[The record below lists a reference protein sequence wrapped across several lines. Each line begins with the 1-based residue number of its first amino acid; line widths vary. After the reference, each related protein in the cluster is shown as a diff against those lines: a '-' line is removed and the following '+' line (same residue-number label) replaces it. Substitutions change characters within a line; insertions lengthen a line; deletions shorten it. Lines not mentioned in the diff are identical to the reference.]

1 MIPEDSLLSRQL
13 DEYQIEALLGR
24 GGMAR
29 VYRAFDIRLKRRV
42 AIKVIDTP
50 YRAEAGYVTR
60 FEREAQVIAQLS
72 HPQVVQLYRY
82 GEADGFLYMVMQYI
96 DGADLHSILHSYRQ
110 DGEFMQPD
118 EILPVVRDICEAL
131 DYIHNHGVVHRDIKP
146 SNIMLTRQG
155 RAVLTDFGLA
165 LLTDVGTL
173 GHVFGSPQYIAPEQA
188 VSSAN
193 ASPASDLYSL
203 GVILYEI
210 YTGRLPFLADDAVEL
225 AMQHITAAPPS
236 PRQIRPEISPEV
248 EGVILRLLAKDPQAR
263 YSSGSAVVRAL
274 EQALGG
280 RPGATEPLPTIGRL
294 TMPERVDLHTPA
306 LSEAKVQPEAIE
318 QPEAKVQPEANVQ
331 PEASEQPEAKA
342 QAGVQPEVHNRP
354 APPTVGEGD
363 APGARPSGP
372 HTASSPNLRR
382 SLPWIGAGAGCL
394 ALLVLACLVVFST
407 ARLLGIFLP
416 DQRLT
421 APTAQPREEQVIPSP
436 TDLPRPAVETP
447 PPTNTPQN
455 TPEVAT
461 PTATPPAGLG
471 LLLAKLGKDAPTLV
485 LVNQGRESFLLGG
498 LQLGNTPSKVFGQD
512 WEVERLEVGQCVVV
526 QRKGKKK
533 PRLDDIDC
541 EPVGKT
547 LEREGKATFWMSPF
561 NVYYNGQYIG
571 SCEQDENE
579 CRVEIPS
586 ELIQG
591 SK

>member
-29 VYRAFDIRLKRRV
+29 VYRAFDTRLRRRV

-50 YRAEAGYVTR
+50 YRGDTGYVTR

-131 DYIHNHGVVHRDIKP
+131 DYVHDHGVVHRDIKP

-165 LLTDVGTL
+165 LMTDVGTL

-210 YTGRLPFLADDAVEL
+210 FTGRLPFQADDAVEL
-225 AMQHITAAPPS
+225 AMQHISTPPPS

-248 EGVILRLLAKDPQAR
+248 EGVILRLLAKDPQER
-263 YSSGSAVVRAL
+263 YRSGAAVVRSL

-280 RPGATEPLPTIGRL
+280 KPGATEPLPTIGRL
-294 TMPERVDLHTPA
+294 TIPERVDLHTPA
-306 LSEAKVQPEAIE
+306 LPEAGG
-318 QPEAKVQPEANVQ
+318 QPGDRVQSEVQ
-331 PEASEQPEAKA
+331 
-342 QAGVQPEVHNRP
+342 NRP
-354 APPTVGEGD
+354 ALLSMGEG
-363 APGARPSGP
+363 ATPGTRPSEP

-382 SLPWIGAGAGCL
+382 NLAWIGAGVGCL
-394 ALLVLACLVVFST
+394 ALLMFACLVVFST
-407 ARLLGIFLP
+407 VRLLGSFLP
-416 DQRLT
+416 DQR
-421 APTAQPREEQVIPSP
+421 AASTAQPREELIIPSP
-436 TDLPRPAVETP
+436 TALPRPAGETRS
-447 PPTNTPQN
+447 PTITPQN
-455 TPEVAT
+455 TPEVAP
-461 PTATPPAGLG
+461 PTATPSAGLG

-512 WEVERLEVGQCVVV
+512 WEVESLEVGQCVVV

-547 LEREGKATFWMSPF
+547 LEREGKVTFWMSTF

-571 SCEQDENE
+571 SCEPDENE
-579 CRVEIPS
+579 CRVEIPI